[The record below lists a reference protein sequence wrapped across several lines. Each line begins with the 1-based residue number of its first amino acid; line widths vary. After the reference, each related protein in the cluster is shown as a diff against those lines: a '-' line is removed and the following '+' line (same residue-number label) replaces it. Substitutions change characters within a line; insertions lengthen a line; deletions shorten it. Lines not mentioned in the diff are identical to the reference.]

1 VDSGQRELVFVC
13 VGEFLVVLHELLL
26 VVELVADME
35 KDSVL
40 KGRFRFVFVG
50 NLLGFLVHLHVK
62 VNRSKMELDLRWRFA
77 VVSG

>member
-1 VDSGQRELVFVC
+1 
-13 VGEFLVVLHELLL
+13 
-26 VVELVADME
+26 ME